1 MVNIKEKVYNK
12 IFGYAEYSRHEEIG
26 GLLLG
31 KIQSDGQCLI
41 TKAIILKQKR
51 TDLGFEID
59 DDDMMEFTKSA
70 SDKTLKSVIGWW
82 HSHGYSDT
90 RWSLDDDRTFKRLSD
105 FLNGFCVGIVVSIAD
120 NKNSRFRI
128 DMKHKSG
135 DTYTIDNILPNIIE
149 KKKIG
154 GIINSVLSGIDIR
167 EIKAKVV
174 SSRDAEVT
182 WDTCSLCKGS
192 GVVFRK
198 RIELENEAGVELNS
212 TGDIYG

>member
-1 MVNIKEKVYNK
+1 
-12 IFGYAEYSRHEEIG
+12 
-26 GLLLG
+26 
-31 KIQSDGQCLI
+31 
-41 TKAIILKQKR
+41 
-51 TDLGFEID
+51 
-59 DDDMMEFTKSA
+59 
-70 SDKTLKSVIGWW
+70 WW

-212 TGDIYG
+212 TGDGTDHGIGSVTETTSLVDRNADMTDGDVGQQGPQALPPRLKRHLGR